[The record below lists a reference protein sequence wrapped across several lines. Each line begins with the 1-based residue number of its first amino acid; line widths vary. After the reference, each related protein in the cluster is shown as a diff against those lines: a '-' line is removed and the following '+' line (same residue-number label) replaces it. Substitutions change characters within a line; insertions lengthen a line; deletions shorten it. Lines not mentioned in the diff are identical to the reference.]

1 MAITHYYVRPVNG
14 ANVAGQGTSHA
25 TAYLTH
31 QFASDDIGGTHGQGA
46 DGDQINICD
55 EGPSVAAAPWNLA
68 GYGAPALGRPLII
81 RGYTTVANDGGIGE
95 IDCNGATMWASNAY
109 DDIALIDLEIHS
121 PGNNNCIDLDNDIS
135 IIHCYVHPGVSAPNA
150 KYAITADLSCL
161 ISHCY
166 IPAFGTNSINIYFSG
181 AHYAI
186 VENNYVITDNIAIQ
200 ESGFSPNI
208 RGNVIYCT
216 GNSTGIISTNNYCYV
231 TRNAVFA
238 QVGNTGA
245 GISGGG
251 GSGQLVSI
259 TNNIVANFSGV
270 GGAGIDFLATLQGSI
285 VGNNAFYNCT
295 NNYATVDDILY
306 DLRAN
311 DVALGADPFV
321 NAAAGNF
328 MLTAAA
334 QTALRSLGWPS
345 TYLGAAVTD
354 IQLTIGPVQY
364 GETTA
369 GGGRRPRIRWHGV

>member
-1 MAITHYYVRPVNG
+1 V
-14 ANVAGQGTSHA
+14 
-25 TAYLTH
+25 H
-31 QFASDDIGGTHGQGA
+31 Q
-46 DGDQINICD
+46 
-55 EGPSVAAAPWNLA
+55 
-68 GYGAPALGRPLII
+68 
-81 RGYTTVANDGGIGE
+81 
-95 IDCNGATMWASNAY
+95 
-109 DDIALIDLEIHS
+109 
-121 PGNNNCIDLDNDIS
+121 
-135 IIHCYVHPGVSAPNA
+135 GVSAPVN
-150 KYAITADLSCL
+150 KYAIDVDMNSL

-166 IPAFGTNSINIYFSG
+166 LPIFGTAGRNIYFGG
-181 AHYAI
+181 AHYSIA
-186 VENNYVITDNIAIQ
+186 ENNYIVTDNTGIYAT
-200 ESGFSPNI
+200 GFSTNI
-208 RGNVIYCT
+208 RGNAIYCS
-216 GNSTGIISTNNYCYV
+216 GNSYGIQNTNSYAYI
-231 TRNAVFA
+231 TQNAIFA
-238 QVGNTGA
+238 QIGNTGA